1 MISYRVVV
9 VPEAKEQF
17 KDYLAYIVN
26 HLMNVE
32 AALAVADDYDETIA
46 ALENNAGSIKIC
58 DEPEL
63 ARRKL
68 RKIHFRR
75 HNYIM
80 LYRIKDDIAEVVKIY
95 HTLEDYENKI

>member
-32 AALAVADDYDETIA
+32 AALAVADE
-46 ALENNAGSIKIC
+46 S
-58 DEPEL
+58 
-63 ARRKL
+63 
-68 RKIHFRR
+68 
-75 HNYIM
+75 
-80 LYRIKDDIAEVVKIY
+80 
-95 HTLEDYENKI
+95 HTGGL